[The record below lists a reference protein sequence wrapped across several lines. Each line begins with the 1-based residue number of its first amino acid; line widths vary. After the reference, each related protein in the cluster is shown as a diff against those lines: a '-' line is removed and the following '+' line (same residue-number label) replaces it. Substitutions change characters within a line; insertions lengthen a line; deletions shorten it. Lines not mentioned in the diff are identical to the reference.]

1 MIDVQKSLIRLN
13 NKFPNLTVKELLDIL
28 DCMVEKDYWN
38 THLYPYYDN
47 QVVNPLD
54 YKLTSTYTCNLDNNK
69 DIKVTPTYNNK

>member
-13 NKFPNLTVKELLDIL
+13 NKFPDLTVKELLDIL

-54 YKLTSTYTCNLDNNK
+54 YRLTTTYNLDSQDK
-69 DIKVTPTYNNK
+69 KVTPTYNNK